1 MTDGVARL
9 RVWEREHPFA
19 ADAFLAVVLASFAM
33 LELTA
38 GRDEV
43 DGPWWGQAACFVV
56 LTGSVALRRRAV
68 VAAAVLAG
76 AALVVQE
83 LLGPAP
89 VVSGFLA
96 MLVVLYSAGAHAA
109 RREALVALAVMLVAL
124 SVHPL
129 THEESRT
136 ADDLIGNLVIFGGV
150 WALSRAVR
158 HHRGREREL
167 AAAQAELRS
176 RHDADQRAALA
187 AERARIA
194 RELHD
199 VVAHGVSIMVLQA
212 GAARSVLDTHPER
225 ARDPL
230 LAIESS
236 GRQALEDLQRMLGVL
251 REPDTDEGREP
262 PAGLAEFPR
271 LVERMQHTGLDVQ
284 LQVDG
289 EPERLPERIGH
300 CAYRVVQ
307 EALTNVLKHAAGAT
321 TQVRVSVGAHRVRV
335 QVEDTGGT
343 GGKPTARLPDSG
355 HGLIGLH
362 ERVGL
367 YGGTLT
373 AGPTA
378 GGGWLLTAE
387 LPVRSGALVD
397 GAVDA

>member
-9 RVWEREHPFA
+9 RVWEHEHPFA
-19 ADAFLAVVLASFAM
+19 ADAFLAAVLAAFAL

-43 DGPWWGQAACFVV
+43 EGPWWGQALCFLV

-68 VAAAVLAG
+68 IAATTLAG

-83 LLGPAP
+83 LLGTAP

-96 MLVVLYSAGAHAA
+96 MLIVLYSAGAHAP
-109 RREALVALAVMLVAL
+109 RRTSLAALAVMLVAL

-136 ADDLIGNLVIFGGV
+136 ADDLIGNLVIVWGV
-150 WALSRAVR
+150 WALGRAVR

-167 AAAQAELRS
+167 ATAQAELRS

-194 RELHD
+194 RDLHD
-199 VVAHGVSIMVLQA
+199 VVAHGVSVMVLQA
-212 GAARSVLDTHPER
+212 GAARSVLDTDPER

-251 REPDTDEGREP
+251 RDPATDNGREP
-262 PAGLAEFPR
+262 PAGLADLPR
-271 LVERMQHTGLDVQ
+271 LMERMQHAGLDVR
-284 LQVDG
+284 LQVHG
-289 EPERLPERIGH
+289 QPGRLPEHIEH

-307 EALTNVLKHAAGAT
+307 EALTNVIKHAAGAT
-321 TQVRVSVGAHRVRV
+321 THVRVSVGTDGVRV
-335 QVEDTGGT
+335 DVEDTGGT
-343 GGKPTARLPDSG
+343 VERPAARLPDSG

-373 AGPTA
+373 AGPTS
-378 GGGWLLTAE
+378 GGGWLLAAE
-387 LPVRSGALVD
+387 LPVRSAALVD